1 MQYNTNHETNRYQ
14 EGRSFQS
21 NSYNGSVSSRPQ
33 LPNNAHRGGKV
44 IANIRFHDEPEP
56 YNVVISTESS
66 THPVVTLGQLKN
78 HLPISEP
85 SKYSYFFRTSE
96 GEGYFAE
103 NNDNAMLPILPDQKG
118 RLTIKVQCKP
128 APQMKKP

>member
-1 MQYNTNHETNRYQ
+1 MQYNTNHETNGYPESRT
-14 EGRSFQS
+14 FQS
-21 NSYNGSVSSRPQ
+21 NSYNGSVTSRPQ

-56 YNVVISTESS
+56 YNVMISTESS

-78 HLPISEP
+78 ELPIYDQ
-85 SKYSYFFRTSE
+85 SKYSYFFRTNE
-96 GEGYFAE
+96 EEGYFAE
-103 NNDNAMLPILPDQKG
+103 NNDNAMLPILRDDKG

-128 APQMKKP
+128 ATQMKRT